1 MKKKLYKA
9 IAWFIK
15 TVNGE
20 GLYCEESEFIRSIL
34 TSIFVNMLEDGTM
47 IWDGDMVESA
57 YPQAVDQI
65 KRREHERVINE
76 LILFITSGEL
86 NRRIDN
92 GK

>member
-9 IAWFIK
+9 IAWFIETISGK
-15 TVNGE
+15 
-20 GLYCEESEFIRSIL
+20 GLDCEESEFIRSIL

-47 IWDGDMVESA
+47 IWDSDMVESA
-57 YPQAVDQI
+57 YPQAIDQI

-86 NRRIDN
+86 NRRINN

>member
-9 IAWFIK
+9 IQWFIE
-15 TVNGE
+15 TINGN
-20 GLYCEESEFIRSIL
+20 GLDCEESEVIRSLL
-34 TSIFVNMLEDGTM
+34 TSIFVNMLEDGAM
-47 IWDGDMVESA
+47 IWDDNMVESA

-86 NRRIDN
+86 NRRINN